1 MDTTPGGCPGKRAWY
16 NDGRSPV
23 QDGTIPPHKTGKEA
37 WIGMLAEWVVFLL
50 VVHLLSATPLFL
62 IARKLEHPA
71 PIAAF
76 VPFINAWLVVE
87 LAGREWYWL
96 LALALPLIG
105 EVIWAILWMDI
116 ARELGH
122 PEWQGAL
129 MVIPVLHFVLMF
141 YFGLASAPDPG
152 EDLLAGS

>member
-1 MDTTPGGCPGKRAWY
+1 MSQPVRSSHEQAGRPSCERKVGHALDTTPGGCPGKRAWY

-23 QDGTIPPHKTGKEA
+23 QDGTIPPHKTGKAA
-37 WIGMLAEWVVFLL
+37 WIGMLAEWGVFLL

-96 LALALPLIG
+96 LGI
-105 EVIWAILWMDI
+105 VS
-116 ARELGH
+116 
-122 PEWQGAL
+122 
-129 MVIPVLHFVLMF
+129 VF
-141 YFGLASAPDPG
+141 
-152 EDLLAGS
+152 